1 MPSVRRKSSAVLR
14 EFLHE
19 LHRLERFD
27 SDNQKKLS
35 EAGYKAGR
43 LSKRQLHLLTESI
56 FFAAFRSYEGFV
68 RDVFLLCCLGVPTGG
83 KHRVVSYLQPR
94 NFSHA
99 SQLLQSAM
107 PHLDWTSPDIVL
119 QRAETYLKDG
129 NPFKLPYSTNLEA
142 LRDCKRLR
150 NHIAHNSS
158 ESMEEY
164 KKVVQR
170 HYKTLPL
177 VIPSP
182 GEFLVLPDITQPGKY
197 KLLSFLDLLRQLASD
212 IC

>member
-1 MPSVRRKSSAVLR
+1 MPILRRKTSAVLR
-14 EFLHE
+14 VFLHE

-27 SDNQKKLS
+27 SENQKKFS
-35 EAGYKAGR
+35 AATNKAGR
-43 LSKRQLHLLTESI
+43 LSKKQIHLLTESI

-68 RDVFLLCCLGVPTGG
+68 RDVFLLYCLGVRPSG

-99 SQLLQSAM
+99 SQLLQSGM
-107 PHLDWTSPDIVL
+107 PHLDWTSPDTVL
-119 QRAETYLKDG
+119 QRAETYLRDG
-129 NPFKLPYSTNLEA
+129 YPFKLPYSTNLEA

-164 KKVVQR
+164 KKAVQR

-182 GEFLVLPDITQPGKY
+182 GEFLVLPDTTQPAKY
-197 KLLSFLDLLRQLASD
+197 ILLSFFHLLRQVASN